1 MPEVTLPQGT
11 IRYRQTTGPGPT
23 VVFVHGFLVNSLLWG
38 PVQDRLAALG
48 VPSVAP
54 DLPLGSHELPLAAGA
69 DRSPRGVARLVVDL
83 LEALDL
89 HDVTLVGNDSGG
101 AICQFVLDTD
111 PSRVGRLL
119 LTNCDTFDQF
129 PPKPFDVGAKL
140 AALPGVLLPALQGT
154 RLGAVR
160 DSPLGFGVLTVR
172 PIPRDVT
179 RAWVQPCLSSR
190 AIRRDTVAFLRK
202 VDAQELLDV
211 STRLH
216 RFTKPVLLCWAPA
229 DPYFRIEH
237 ARRLLGVFPDARLVE
252 LPDSRTFVS
261 LDQPDRLTEELVA
274 FARGGAQAGS
284 SSGEMAPAGM

>member
-11 IRYRQTTGPGPT
+11 IRLRETKGPNPPL
-23 VVFVHGFLVNSLLWG
+23 VFVHGFLVNSTLWG
-38 PVQDRLAALG
+38 LVQDRLEAQG
-48 VPSVAP
+48 VASIAP
-54 DLPLGSHELPLAAGA
+54 DLPLGSHPLPLHADA
-69 DRSPRGVARLVVDL
+69 DRSPRGIARLIVDL

-89 HDVTLVGNDSGG
+89 REVTLVGNDSGG
-101 AICQFVLDTD
+101 ALCQFVLDTD
-111 PSRVGRLL
+111 ASRVGRLV

-129 PPKPFDVGAKL
+129 PPKPFDVGAKV

-154 RLGAVR
+154 RFGVVR
-160 DSPLGFGVLTVR
+160 DSALGFGVLTER

-179 RAWVQPCLSSR
+179 KAWVRPCLSSR
-190 AIRRDTVAFLRK
+190 AIRRDTVAFLRA

-229 DPYFRIEH
+229 DRFFRIED
-237 ARRLLGVFPDARLVE
+237 ARRLLDVFPDARLVE
-252 LPDSRTFVS
+252 IPDSRTFVS

-274 FARGGAQAGS
+274 FAGLQAGS
-284 SSGEMAPAGM
+284 SAGGMAPAGM